1 MRNPRNIDGC
11 GRRRPA
17 AAAGTAPPEGFHVS
31 VLSLPTPAAPVV
43 AAPFAHGSRRL
54 ALPGRAADRA
64 TLAHHLAVVPLP
76 ARTFALVTGNAPGE
90 LPADAVLVK
99 WVAVRT
105 RAICG
110 RLVAGETSSGPFRP
124 EVAGLLSLGADP
136 APDGEQ
142 VLVGIAAAAR
152 RLAAWQL
159 LPDAS
164 VAAYSSAIA
173 SLALPNVTE
182 AGRRELDDAAR
193 GGFPA
198 PLAALVEMLGV
209 ADAEDGAVKEA
220 AQRLAPGSSRAG
232 ADALAGVV
240 AVVRDVALGIG

>member
-1 MRNPRNIDGC
+1 L
-11 GRRRPA
+11 
-17 AAAGTAPPEGFHVS
+17 S
-31 VLSLPTPAAPVV
+31 VLSLPTPAASV
-43 AAPFAHGSRRL
+43 APAPFARGSRRL
-54 ALPGRAADRA
+54 ALPGREADRA

-99 WVAVRT
+99 WVAVRL

-110 RLVAGETSSGPFRP
+110 RLVAGEGSSGPFRP

-136 APDGEQ
+136 APGGEQ
-142 VLVGIAAAAR
+142 LLVGVAAAAR

-159 LPDAS
+159 LPEAS
-164 VAAYSSAIA
+164 VAAFSSAISSI
-173 SLALPNVTE
+173 SLPGLAE
-182 AGRRELDDAAR
+182 ADRRALDDAAR
-193 GGFPA
+193 GGYPA
-198 PLAALVEMLGV
+198 PLAAFAELLGV

-220 AQRLAPGSSRAG
+220 AQRLAAGGSRPG

-240 AVVRDVALGIG
+240 ALVRDVALGPG

>member
-1 MRNPRNIDGC
+1 
-11 GRRRPA
+11 
-17 AAAGTAPPEGFHVS
+17 VS
-31 VLSLPTPAAPVV
+31 VLSLPTPAASAV
-43 AAPFAHGSRRL
+43 ASAFSHGSRRL

-90 LPADAVLVK
+90 LPADAALVK
-99 WVAVRT
+99 WVAARM

-110 RLVAGETSSGPFRP
+110 RLVAGEASSGPFRP
-124 EVAGLLSLGADP
+124 DVAGLVSLGADP

-159 LPDAS
+159 LPEAS
-164 VAAYSSAIA
+164 VAAYASSIA
-173 SLALPNVTE
+173 SLALPGVTE
-182 AGRRELDDAAR
+182 AARRALDDAAR

-198 PLAALVEMLGV
+198 PLAAFVEILGV

-220 AQRLAPGSSRAG
+220 AQRLAAGGARPG

-240 AVVRDVALGIG
+240 AVVRDVALGLG